1 MCIQWKLNIM
11 MRQNSQE
18 SKIKTYLCLVS
29 LEMGLC
35 LKGRC
40 FLCLASHPL
49 KDNIKSRTG
58 IAQFGSFSMRFQSKS
73 SSINNR
79 HTGLSRF

>member
-1 MCIQWKLNIM
+1 M
-11 MRQNSQE
+11 MMLQNSQE

-29 LEMGLC
+29 LKVGLC
-35 LKGRC
+35 LKARY

-49 KDNIKSRTG
+49 KDNIQSRTG
-58 IAQFGSFSMRFQSKS
+58 IAQFGSFSTQFKSKS

-79 HTGLSRF
+79 HTGLSRFQIAEYI